1 MAAAADAGGDYA
13 RVEALLLEAGL
24 RMPPMPDAALT
35 RLKEREEWCF
45 STRAFKVPPYDI
57 QHYVRKAM
65 AGASPDYV
73 LIAQAGR
80 AGTAHAMHYFLV
92 QGPLQ
97 LFLQIG
103 WDEFSTGRERSTAL
117 VNECFGLAHHLVD
130 ATAEAIRRGRLTRDG
145 RLTVVASD
153 LEGGFWEVARRG
165 ERGTRPTAHTRRS
178 PRGAVAPPEILRQ
191 AWRWCRGQT

>member
-1 MAAAADAGGDYA
+1 MAVVDTGGDYA

-24 RMPPMPDAALT
+24 SMPPMPDAALT

-57 QHYVRKAM
+57 QHYVRKAV

-80 AGTAHAMHYFLV
+80 AGTAYAMHYFLV

-103 WDEFSTGRERSTAL
+103 WGEFSTGRERSTAL
-117 VNECFGLAHHLVD
+117 VNECFVLAHHLVE
-130 ATAEAIRRGRLTRDG
+130 AIPEAIRRGQLTRDG

-153 LEGGFWEVARRG
+153 LAGGFWEVARRG
-165 ERGTRPTAHTRRS
+165 ERGTQPAPQTRRL
-178 PRGAVAPPEILRQ
+178 PRGALAPPEILGQ
-191 AWRWCRGQT
+191 AVRWCRGKT